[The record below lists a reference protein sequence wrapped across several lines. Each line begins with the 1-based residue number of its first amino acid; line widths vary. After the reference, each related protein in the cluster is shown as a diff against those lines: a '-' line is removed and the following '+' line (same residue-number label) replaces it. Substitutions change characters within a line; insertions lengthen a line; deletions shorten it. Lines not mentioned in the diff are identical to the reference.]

1 MIKHIYRSN
10 KMLFGSMHQAYRFLS
25 SQTHYDVLGVKKSA
39 SPSEIR
45 SAFIELSK
53 KYHPDKYHGDSEMF
67 KRINEAYSV
76 LSQEKTRR
84 IYDATLTSSSGKPS
98 PYYNYNNPSSDYDD
112 RTTGAYEYILRRRN
126 MDYRKRA
133 VNDQEDLRIV
143 KLIVISSMLM
153 AFFTYMISMYTF
165 LRNRR
170 YADWR
175 FRAYFEQNMPRNHQ

>member
-10 KMLFGSMHQAYRFLS
+10 KMIFSSMHQAYRFLS
-25 SQTHYDVLGVKKSA
+25 SQTYYDVLGVKKSA

-53 KYHPDKYHGDSEMF
+53 KYHPDKYRGDSEMF

-84 IYDATLTSSSGKPS
+84 MYDATLTSSSSAKSS
-98 PYYNYNNPSSDYDD
+98 PYYSQPWSDYD
-112 RTTGAYEYILRRRN
+112 RTTGAYEYILHRRS
-126 MDYRKRA
+126 MDYRKRT
-133 VNDQEDLRIV
+133 VNNKEDLKIT

-153 AFFTYMISMYTF
+153 AFFTYVISMYTF
-165 LRNRR
+165 LRK
-170 YADWR
+170 
-175 FRAYFEQNMPRNHQ
+175 